1 MQLLGEPEYV
11 KQVKKAHKKGYTY
24 QPELYKDR
32 FDSQAGGVK
41 RQKLPRP
48 KSPVFSPSSN

>member
-32 FDSQAGGVK
+32 FDGQAGGVK